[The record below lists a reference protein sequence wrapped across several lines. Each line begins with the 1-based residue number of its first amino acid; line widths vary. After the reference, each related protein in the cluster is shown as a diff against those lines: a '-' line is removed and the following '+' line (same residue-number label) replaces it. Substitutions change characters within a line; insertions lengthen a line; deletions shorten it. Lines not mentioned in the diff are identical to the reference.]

1 MTKRHKNLHSRKF
14 SSEAAKM
21 GESLSLSSLGSEAT
35 SVRKALVIE
44 GFHVH

>member
-14 SSEAAKM
+14 SSDPAKM
-21 GESLSLSSLGSEAT
+21 GESFSLSSPGSEAT
-35 SVRKALVIE
+35 SVRKALVLE